1 MMPSADPRA
10 DCVGA
15 VAILDDA
22 PSWRPIAR
30 YLDAAA
36 YDVRLAQ
43 DEAELDRLLGSE
55 RVDAV
60 LMDVRPPQGD
70 RFLYCQQLSRQYSAS
85 ILVVGSSHD
94 VTDKVVALE
103 LGADDYI
110 EAPCNPREL
119 VARLKSIT
127 RGRAAHRRRPAHLQR
142 IYRFGGWSLDLFSQ
156 EVTTP
161 QGRAVPLS
169 PSEFS
174 LMRAFVT
181 TSQRIVSRAELMAAI
196 EIDPADVK
204 ARAIDVLM
212 SRLRRKLSESGG
224 VLFRTIRN
232 QGYVM
237 MVEVDRSG

>member
-1 MMPSADPRA
+1 MSSADPRV
-10 DCVGA
+10 DCAGA
-15 VAILDDA
+15 VAILEDA
-22 PSWRPIAR
+22 PGWRPIAH

-36 YDVRLAQ
+36 YEVRLAQ
-43 DEAELDRLLGSE
+43 DEAGLDRLLSSE

-60 LMDVRPPQGD
+60 LMDIRPLNGD

-127 RGRAAHRRRPAHLQR
+127 RGRAAHRRQPAPLRR

-161 QGRAVPLS
+161 QGRAVLLS
-169 PSEFS
+169 PGEFS
-174 LMRAFVT
+174 LLRAFVS
-181 TSQRIVSRAELMAAI
+181 TSQRIVSRPELMTAI
-196 EIDPADVK
+196 SADPANAKD
-204 ARAIDVLM
+204 RAVDVLM
-212 SRLRRKLSESGG
+212 SRLRRKLSDSNG

-237 MVEVDRSG
+237 MVEVERPD